1 MSMALTAAITTT
13 EPGLGDL
20 ALLGLLRLVSP
31 ALPIGAF
38 AWSQGQEY
46 LIDSGRLSDAA
57 SIEAWIRGLMQ
68 HNLTGLDLPLLL
80 RLHQAA
86 SDWDSASLAAWNDYA
101 LASRE
106 TRELHQE
113 DTYLG
118 QALYKL
124 MARLAMPVQWHYR
137 EEPASLLTAFAEAAV
152 ISCVPV
158 RATLLGWL
166 WSWLENQIAVAGKAL
181 PLGQTQAQEI
191 VQRLLPLLP
200 DCVDRAATIA
210 DDELGCSFPGFAIVS
225 SNHETQYSRLF
236 RS

>member
-1 MSMALTAAITTT
+1 MSMALTTPIITT
-13 EPGLGDL
+13 EAGLGDL
-20 ALLGLLRLVSP
+20 ALVSLLRLVSP

-46 LIDSGRLSDAA
+46 AIDSGQLTDAA
-57 SIEAWIRGLMQ
+57 SIEAWIRGILQ

-80 RLHQAA
+80 RLHRAVT
-86 SDWDSASLAAWNDYA
+86 DGDTASLITWNDYT

-106 TRELHQE
+106 TKELHDE

-118 QALYKL
+118 QALYTLLNKL
-124 MARLAMPVQWHYR
+124 ALPVLWTNR
-137 EEPASLLTAFAEAAV
+137 EGAASLLTAFAEAAV
-152 ISCVPV
+152 ISSVPT

-181 PLGQTQAQEI
+181 PLGQTQAQGI

-200 DCVDRAATIA
+200 DCVDRATEIA
-210 DDELGCSFPGFAIVS
+210 DDDLGCSFPGFAITS
-225 SNHETQYSRLF
+225 ARHERQYSRLF